1 MFEVDQLKNRHFFK
15 QTWQALSKNSW
26 DINGLLFFLKD
37 FSPKLPK
44 CFLSLIESYSLT
56 EWRIFFWQDYSLHLL
71 FRYCVFIWPLTK
83 CRFLSPNRNFCISCS
98 NMACLFSF
106 LIVLVLLSLSSASP
120 TNDGRRMKKQVRF
133 WDELIVKPLTEF
145 LAVNSV
151 VSPSNF
157 KDLQDWI
164 AILIQKGR
172 GFWYRHQRGW
182 NWLHWKDRGGPW
194 KTNGI
199 VSSTY
204 SSWCGSQWCATWF
217 QKRK

>member
-1 MFEVDQLKNRHFFK
+1 MRIIY
-15 QTWQALSKNSW
+15 SKITCRSDNAE
-26 DINGLLFFLKD
+26 IK
-37 FSPKLPK
+37 PCAIATRK

-106 LIVLVLLSLSSASP
+106 LIVLVILSLSSASP

-172 GFWYRHQRGW
+172 GFWYRHQRGC
-182 NWLHWKDRGGPW
+182 NWLHWKDRGGSW

-204 SSWCGSQWCATWF
+204 SSWCGSQRCATWF